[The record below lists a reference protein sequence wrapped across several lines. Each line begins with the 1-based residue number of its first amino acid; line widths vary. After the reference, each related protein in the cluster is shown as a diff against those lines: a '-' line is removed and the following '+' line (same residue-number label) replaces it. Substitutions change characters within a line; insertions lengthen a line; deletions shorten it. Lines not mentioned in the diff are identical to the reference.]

1 LLHLWYTK
9 NMTRDK
15 VIGFWTESS
24 EEDLRVANGLFKLK
38 HYPQSLFFCHL
49 SLEKLLKGLI
59 VKHTKE
65 NPPFSHDLEKLA
77 ILTGFEMKKGDVNI
91 LNEISSFNIAGRY
104 GDEKFEF
111 YKKFNKKAV
120 SLKYLNL
127 TKELTLWL
135 KKESQK
141 K

>member
-1 LLHLWYTK
+1 
-9 NMTRDK
+9 MTRNQIID
-15 VIGFWTESS
+15 FWMESS
-24 EEDLRVANGLFKLK
+24 TEDFKVANGLFKLK

-77 ILTGFEMKKGDVNI
+77 ILTGLEIRKEDISI

-111 YKKFNKKAV
+111 YKKFNKKDIA
-120 SLKYLNL
+120 LKYINL
-127 TKELTLWL
+127 TKELISWL

>member
-1 LLHLWYTK
+1 
-9 NMTRDK
+9 MTSDK
-15 VIGFWTESS
+15 VIDFWIESS
-24 EEDLRVANGLFKLK
+24 EEDFKVAPGFFKLK
-38 HYPQSLFFCHL
+38 HYPHSFFFSHL
-49 SLEKLLKGLI
+49 SLEKLLKVLI
-59 VKHTKE
+59 EKHKKKT
-65 NPPFSHDLEKLA
+65 PPFSHDLEKLA

-111 YKKFNKKAV
+111 YKKFNKKAIA
-120 SLKYLNL
+120 LKYLNL
-127 TKELTLWL
+127 TKELKLWL

>member
-1 LLHLWYTK
+1 MRNK
-9 NMTRDK
+9 IVD
-15 VIGFWTESS
+15 FWIESS
-24 EEDLRVANGLFKLK
+24 EEDFKVATGLLNLK

-77 ILTGFEMKKGDVNI
+77 ILTGFKVSKENVNI

-111 YKKFNKKAV
+111 YKKFNKKDIA
-120 SLKYLNL
+120 SKYLNL
-127 TKELTLWL
+127 TNKLILWL

>member
-1 LLHLWYTK
+1 
-9 NMTRDK
+9 MTRNKIID
-15 VIGFWTESS
+15 FWIESS
-24 EEDLRVANGLFKLK
+24 EEDFKVASGLFKLK

-77 ILTGFEMKKGDVNI
+77 ILTSLEMSKENVNI

-111 YKKFNKKAV
+111 YKKFNKKDVA
-120 SLKYLNL
+120 LKYLNL

>member
-1 LLHLWYTK
+1 
-9 NMTRDK
+9 M
-15 VIGFWTESS
+15 
-24 EEDLRVANGLFKLK
+24 
-38 HYPQSLFFCHL
+38 
-49 SLEKLLKGLI
+49 
-59 VKHTKE
+59 
-65 NPPFSHDLEKLA
+65 EKLA
-77 ILTGFEMKKGDVNI
+77 ILTGFKLSKEDVDT

-111 YKKFNKKAV
+111 YKKFDKKDIAK
-120 SLKYLNL
+120 KYLNL

>member
-1 LLHLWYTK
+1 MTK
-9 NMTRDK
+9 SK
-15 VIGFWTESS
+15 VIDFWMESS
-24 EEDLRVANGLFKLK
+24 KKDFEVANGLFKLK
-38 HYPQSLFFCHL
+38 HFPQALFFCHL

-77 ILTGFEMKKGDVNI
+77 ILTGFEISKKYFNI

-111 YKKFNKKAV
+111 YKKFNKKDIV
-120 SLKYLNL
+120 EKYLNL
-127 TKELTLWL
+127 TKELILWL

>member
-1 LLHLWYTK
+1 
-9 NMTRDK
+9 MTQNK
-15 VIGFWTESS
+15 VIDFWIKGS
-24 EEDLRVANGLFKLK
+24 EEDFKVASGLFKLK

-65 NPPFSHDLEKLA
+65 TPPFSHDLEKLA
-77 ILTGFEMKKGDVNI
+77 ILTGFKMNEKDVNI

-111 YKKFNKKAV
+111 YKKFDKKDIA
-120 SLKYLNL
+120 SKYLSL
-127 TKELTLWL
+127 TKNLILWL

>member
-1 LLHLWYTK
+1 MARNK
-9 NMTRDK
+9 IVD
-15 VIGFWTESS
+15 FWIESS
-24 EEDLRVANGLFKLK
+24 QKDFKVATGLFKLK

-59 VKHTKE
+59 VKHTKQ

-77 ILTGFEMKKGDVNI
+77 ILTSFEIKKREVDI

-111 YKKFNKKAV
+111 YKKFNKKDI
-120 SLKYLNL
+120 SQKYLNL
-127 TKELTLWL
+127 TKELTIWL